1 MSNRNSHQSGHAT
14 EPSST
19 AVHLQQQGTVDWT
32 AVANE
37 SVSFSVKELSHLS
50 KAGVEGLT
58 ICAARAMFR
67 DVKLSNNGELRLHR
81 ALRNICAFPSTDER
95 LRFGVGIRHI
105 IWDMRESAEGLTCLA
120 ICASLVESYTTAAAA
135 RIMRE
140 LFLLYNPPSE
150 LTPGLSQWQALVEA
164 SEGIL
169 APTEF
174 GLVLHELTRLC
185 SRDGLP
191 NKCAYGPP
199 RDIAIALRQLF
210 EVSAGRM
217 DRFHLSGGADC
228 AWIAVVAHWLFCL
241 RVEIQEEDGTT
252 RYQPEGSRSEL
263 FPDAQVIIIYTR
275 GADRLP
281 LPLPVEQ
288 KQYIIPSGPLL
299 LTTHERGEDC
309 IMSYGRVGWHT
320 CLVDTFGNP
329 MKLLLTSQSRT
340 TGAYLGSAARIFSAA
355 MGELTLPMD
364 TPVPDGLPASSS
376 VYGTGFYLLAR
387 RQFAELNQTTVLI
400 QEMETALDLS
410 YLGATQQLSQSFTE
424 LSHQCICAV
433 CLSAGHSIEQDGSF
447 CLILLVQT
455 ICTLVRIM
463 SLCSMQR
470 GLDIYPARSGI
481 EEIYWCLSSRRL
493 ESLRDSG
500 GDPAVLDSADQDL
513 LWSWEEQDSLAWMQI
528 LFTGSDDI
536 DIFASY
542 RIRNSAVATRNGL
555 CFCVNTLTEITSDP
569 QRACMIMVV
578 PGKIEFCDSIY
589 HRVLDLES
597 DPNDFR
603 TTHGGTYNAV
613 SAQVIN
619 QSDTLA
625 DSSSADL
632 KAELI
637 ADESTAVRK
646 VLKVTYR
653 ITTPEFS
660 GKCFLVGPRMIA
672 EKLINAFTAASC
684 KGKSCRSVSGF
695 QSILVEGE
703 GLLYPFIGLLGT
715 HFPVTRVLSS
725 QDLAIWISLSQP
737 NLETSAD
744 CEMELSHEL
753 QGEQCIG
760 CSVVKPKETDHNV
773 PR

>member
-1 MSNRNSHQSGHAT
+1 MSFSNRNSHQSGHAT

-32 AVANE
+32 AVANG
-37 SVSFSVKELSHLS
+37 SVTFSIKELSHLS

-81 ALRNICAFPSTDER
+81 ALRNICAFPSTDKR

-150 LTPGLSQWQALVEA
+150 LTPGLSQWQALVES
-164 SEGIL
+164 SEAIL

-185 SRDGLP
+185 LRDGLP

-228 AWIAVVAHWLFCL
+228 AWIAAVAHWLFCL

-288 KQYIIPSGPLL
+288 KQYIIPSNPLL

-320 CLVDTFGNP
+320 CLVDTFGSP

-364 TPVPDGLPASSS
+364 TPVPDGLPASS
-376 VYGTGFYLLAR
+376 
-387 RQFAELNQTTVLI
+387 
-400 QEMETALDLS
+400 
-410 YLGATQQLSQSFTE
+410 
-424 LSHQCICAV
+424 
-433 CLSAGHSIEQDGSF
+433 
-447 CLILLVQT
+447 
-455 ICTLVRIM
+455 
-463 SLCSMQR
+463 
-470 GLDIYPARSGI
+470 
-481 EEIYWCLSSRRL
+481 RRL
-493 ESLRDSG
+493 GSLRDSG

-578 PGKIEFCDSIY
+578 PGKIEFRDSIY

-619 QSDTLA
+619 QSDALA

-703 GLLYPFIGLLGT
+703 GLPYPFIGLLGT

-760 CSVVKPKETDHNV
+760 CSVVKPKEMTGTYY
-773 PR
+773 RYKI